1 MGTDE
6 RPPTTMTK
14 EKGVPICS
22 DKRFGLPPY
31 LLAHRSPVV
40 NGRWSV
46 VVRQLRFQQR
56 HGINIIA

>member
-1 MGTDE
+1 MY
-6 RPPTTMTK
+6 
-14 EKGVPICS
+14 

-31 LLAHRSPVV
+31 LFAHRSP
-40 NGRWSV
+40 V